1 MTPNTIPAIPPTP
14 TDGEWEQ
21 VDADNAIIT
30 FDKVGQNEEGFFD
43 GEDTVHNKKKDEDIP
58 VFCFHREDGVRWR
71 TWANKADLQ
80 QKLAVIKPGQFV
92 RVTYLGRQGGGS
104 VGKHLFDVK
113 RKKPR

>member
-1 MTPNTIPAIPPTP
+1 MRKDDDHDTEHHNSDSTNS

-30 FDKVGQNEEGFFD
+30 FDTVGQNEEGFYD
-43 GEDTVHNKKKDEDIP
+43 GESTVHNKKKDEDIP

-80 QKLAVIKPGQFV
+80 QKMAVMKPAPIRPRGVPRAPRRGSREAFV
-92 RVTYLGRQGGGS
+92 
-104 VGKHLFDVK
+104 
-113 RKKPR
+113 